1 MNCWRSTAAIN
12 TAFTRTRAAA
22 ARPGA
27 SCWAAFAARARVV
40 AMCRLVRSEGE
51 KKGKRRR
58 RIRGKETGGGG
69 SKVGFQDAQP
79 CRLCYFHSF
88 ASAQQHSPRRTRFTC
103 AFVEVAAADTL
114 LPSRARWAR
123 HALPGV
129 QVRALHA
136 VLARAAVV
144 GAVGTRAL
152 AEASAA
158 GPVLAAST
166 VVGACHARPVRTAT
180 AT

>member
-1 MNCWRSTAAIN
+1 MIRDRGKKPSEMLLQN
-12 TAFTRTRAAA
+12 
-22 ARPGA
+22 ARP
-27 SCWAAFAARARVV
+27 C
-40 AMCRLVRSEGE
+40 L
-51 KKGKRRR
+51 
-58 RIRGKETGGGG
+58 
-69 SKVGFQDAQP
+69 
-79 CRLCYFHSF
+79 LCYFRSCT
-88 ASAQQHSPRRTRFTC
+88 SVQQHSPRRTRFTC

-114 LPSRARWAR
+114 LPSRTRWAG